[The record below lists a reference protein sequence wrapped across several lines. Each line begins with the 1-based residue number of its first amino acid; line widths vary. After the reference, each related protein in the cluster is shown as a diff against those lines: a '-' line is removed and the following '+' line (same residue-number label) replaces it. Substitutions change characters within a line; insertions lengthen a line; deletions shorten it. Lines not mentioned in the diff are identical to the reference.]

1 MNPWRELRRLG
12 ASLTPQPLVTRQQA
26 WLRACLAHNA
36 HCSYGRAHSFA
47 EIESVADYQARVPI
61 IGFDTIAGDIEDMA
75 NGAADILFAGHPIAF
90 ERTSGSTGGGKLIP
104 YSAASLA
111 DFRRAVLPWLSA
123 TSTAHGL
130 DSGCAYWAISPATR
144 PPESTPSG
152 IPIGLP
158 DGAYLGDEALPAFA
172 GLSAVPP
179 DVGAVEDVDA
189 WRLLTLYWL
198 VRRHDLT
205 LISVW
210 SPTFFLALLDALEQ
224 QAAALAELF
233 LHGGR
238 LAHCDLP
245 SDTAAGERLRA
256 YLRERASDQLWPGL
270 KLISAWGDAAAAPW
284 LAALRLRLPGAAC
297 QPKGLLAT
305 EGVVSVPGFAGL
317 PVLAADS
324 GFFEFLDAAGHTWL
338 AHELLAGS
346 RYEVVMTTA
355 GGLYRYRTGDE
366 VRCEGH
372 DDDLP
377 QLVFLGRRGLTSDL
391 VGEKLSDPFVAECLT
406 GIPGFRMLAADPA
419 APGYVLILETGHGN
433 ENCGDM
439 VEQALQTN
447 PHYAYARRIGQLM
460 PLRVIKVDAP
470 LARYTRR
477 ALAEGARLGDVKP
490 PNLRPEPGWP
500 EFFLK
505 DRP

>member
-12 ASLTPQPLVTRQQA
+12 ATATPQPLAARQSA
-26 WLRACLAHNA
+26 WLRKCLTRNA
-36 HCSYGRAHSFA
+36 HCAYGRAHGFA
-47 EIESVADYQARVPI
+47 EIESAADYQARVPI
-61 IGFDTIAGDIEDMA
+61 INFDAIAGRIEEMA
-75 NGAADILFAGHPIAF
+75 HGAADILFAGHPLAF

-104 YSAASLA
+104 YSTDSLA

-123 TSTAHGL
+123 TSTAYGL

-144 PPESTPSG
+144 PPETTPSG

-172 GLSAVPP
+172 ALSAVPP
-179 DVGAVEDVDA
+179 DVGAVVDVDA

-224 QAAALAELF
+224 QTTALAALLQ
-233 LHGGR
+233 HGGR

-245 SDTAAGERLRA
+245 SDVAASARLRA
-256 YLRERASDQLWPGL
+256 YLRERDSNQLWPDL

-284 LAALRLRLPGAAC
+284 LAALHARLPRAAC

-305 EGVVSVPGFAGL
+305 EGVVSVPGFTGL
-317 PVLAADS
+317 PVLAANS
-324 GFFEFLDAAGHTWL
+324 GFFEFLDTSGRAWL
-338 AHELLAGS
+338 AHELLEGS
-346 RYEVVMTTA
+346 CYEVVMTTA

-372 DDDLP
+372 ENDLP
-377 QLVFLGRRGLTSDL
+377 QLLFLGRRGLTSDL
-391 VGEKLSDPFVAECLT
+391 VGEKLNDSFVAECLT
-406 GIPGFRMLAADPA
+406 GILGFHMLAPDPA
-419 APGYVLILETGHGN
+419 TPGYVLILETDHGD
-433 ENCGDM
+433 ENFSAR
-439 VEQALQTN
+439 VEQALRTN
-447 PHYAYARRIGQLM
+447 PHYAYARRMGQLA
-460 PLRVIKVDAP
+460 PLRVIEVDAP

-477 ALAEGARLGDVKP
+477 ALAEGTRLGDVKP